1 MSLEK
6 PLARSQSM
14 ESIGPLP
21 QVGPCSHQ
29 SKAEIEIAA
38 RGADPLVMAS
48 KRGKITLLTKTTSVI
63 FILSAAPSIEFCND
77 GGHRKLQ
84 QQMVSI
90 FCCCLFLKCKSGTV
104 WLRSSSVFVCLFVW
118 FIYHFLYLVFLV
130 GIHECNTTNFLSSSF
145 LFICFLFFCLHWTLR
160 PNKYI
165 HKSNPLSWRQ
175 IR

>member
-21 QVGPCSHQ
+21 QVGPCSHH
-29 SKAEIEIAA
+29 SKAEIEITA

-77 GGHRKLQ
+77 GGHRKPQ

-90 FCCCLFLKCKSGTV
+90 FCSCLFLKCKSGIV
-104 WLRSSSVFVCLFVW
+104 WLRSSTLFIRLLVW
-118 FIYHFLYLVFLV
+118 FIYHFLYLVFLLV

-145 LFICFLFFCLHWTLR
+145 FFFFVC
-160 PNKYI
+160 
-165 HKSNPLSWRQ
+165 
-175 IR
+175 